1 MVKKYIKNAVKVLT
15 IINHECTIR
24 LRRQLSPVLCS
35 VNIFS
40 RRKEHGMSAVDFS
53 NPRYFGQATIS
64 VDSKGRIF
72 IPTKWHDQIGES
84 VILHIG
90 LSRMGSG
97 RYLELTTPEVFDA
110 FIDRLDALPST
121 NRRFDQLKSMI
132 LGNSEKIFLDK
143 QSRILLPKNRICES
157 RKRDNPCRQRQI
169 SPALGSRCIQAFR
182 RGLRS
187 QQPLQRS

>member
-1 MVKKYIKNAVKVLT
+1 
-15 IINHECTIR
+15 
-24 LRRQLSPVLCS
+24 
-35 VNIFS
+35 
-40 RRKEHGMSAVDFS
+40 MSAVDFS

-143 QSRILLPKNRICES
+143 QSRILLPKNLIEYA
-157 RKRDNPCRQRQI
+157 N
-169 SPALGSRCIQAFR
+169 LGSEITLVGNGKYLQLWSPDAYKRSEEAYDHSSLCNDLDSLNSEID
-182 RGLRS
+182 GLFGYGGAVNG
-187 QQPLQRS
+187 